1 MSAVLCGGHGA
12 RESRVM
18 HSRMK
23 KVATGILLLALVLP
37 GSAVAA
43 SITVPPGNSEADQY
57 FETVPGSSGGRSPDT
72 SKTAEDAVREGR
84 LTAATLRAL
93 ERRGEVGQAV
103 ADVVAQTGPPGGKA
117 GGSGLGAAAFE
128 APDKQGLGAL
138 FPIILVATAVG
149 AVAYAVGRRR
159 GSTAK

>member
-1 MSAVLCGGHGA
+1 
-12 RESRVM
+12 
-18 HSRMK
+18 MK
-23 KVATGILLLALVLP
+23 RVATGILLLALVLP
-37 GSAVAA
+37 GSAYGA
-43 SITVPPGNSEADQY
+43 SIAVPPGNSEADQY

-72 SKTAEDAVREGR
+72 SKTVEDAVREGT
-84 LTAATLRAL
+84 LTPATAAAL

-103 ADVVAQTGPPGGKA
+103 ANLVAQTAPPGGKA
-117 GGSGLGAAAFE
+117 GQDGEGGPGLNAAALE
-128 APDKQGLGAL
+128 APEKQGMGAL